1 MFGVLKKFQYIVYV
15 RFKEISSTIKTITTM
30 ENSIFGI
37 TFNGVP
43 TKIDTKFN
51 EIYFE
56 DDNAFFESKETFT
69 HEEDGLTF
77 NYKYAIEAVWC
88 EGKIYYGLYLVPCA
102 DSLNKDKRSSV
113 ADCCGVNEDEITIN
127 DISSYGCN
135 VCMGT
140 EVVDNEDIEDTYLDK
155 IASVYEVI
163 DSLRGFYL
171 DKYVNRI
178 GNTGWD
184 MLDDFINGNDFIKK
198 IVA

>member
-1 MFGVLKKFQYIVYV
+1 MFGDLKINHYIEYI
-15 RFKEISSTIKTITTM
+15 RFKETSSTIKTNTTM

-43 TKIDTKFN
+43 TKVNTKFN
-51 EIYFE
+51 EVYFE
-56 DDNAFFESKETFT
+56 DDNAFFESKDTFT
-69 HEEDGLTF
+69 HEDDGLTF
-77 NYKYAIEAVWC
+77 NYKYVIEAVWC
-88 EGKIYYGLYLVPCA
+88 EGKIYYSLFLVPCA
-102 DSLNKDKRSSV
+102 DSLNKGKRLSV
-113 ADCCGVNEDEITIN
+113 ADCCGVEEDEISIY
-127 DISSYGCN
+127 DICSYGCN

-140 EVVDNEDIEDTYLDK
+140 EVVDNENIEDTYLDK
-155 IASVYEVI
+155 VSSVYKVI

-198 IVA
+198 VAA

>member
-1 MFGVLKKFQYIVYV
+1 
-15 RFKEISSTIKTITTM
+15 M

-37 TFNGVP
+37 AFNGLP

-69 HEEDGLTF
+69 HEEENLTF
-77 NYKYAIEAVWC
+77 NYKYAIEAVQC

-113 ADCCGVNEDEITIN
+113 ADCCGVDEDEITIY

-135 VCMGT
+135 GCMGT
-140 EVVDNEDIEDTYLDK
+140 EVVDNEYIEDTYLDK
-155 IASVYEVI
+155 IASVCGII

-171 DKYVNRI
+171 DKPQNRI
-178 GNTGWD
+178 GTSGWD
-184 MLDDFINGNDFIKK
+184 MLDDYINGKSWLKK
-198 IVA
+198 VR